1 MPYHKRM
8 KAPRPE
14 FTTSRLNVGGYG
26 VMLTHRTV
34 APDPMGRAWDDLFR
48 NDPRLSSVPSN
59 GRLRLTPKGLE
70 VSVFIRGRVQADGML
85 TVEREPWAARHYRRA
100 VMGGAGVYRMGLWAF
115 LAARRRGLQFTVP
128 EPGASIEPH
137 TVRVRGFADIPT
149 CVIEGGW
156 GDGPARRVRKLMKFC
171 TLDEGAVSADGA
183 LSIEAGPWFE
193 RQLRQARMKAAG
205 VYLAGLWALF
215 ASGHTREHLQGT
227 QSYANTSSNLDAWAE
242 RGHAPPPPPSEVL
255 VSMSYRQIKRAYGLP
270 VANSVADAAR
280 EVARQV
286 AEALSPVEVIKH
298 IYKTF
303 TGDIFSG
310 GVFDE
315 LCGARVRLDA
325 VLSSVTEAVR
335 AAYSTAALNYLP
347 RGKASRAARRE
358 LHAQK
363 RAVLRLLRRMVP
375 RRAVHRPTLRTPRP
389 LYAQATPPSAP
400 LAPPAL

>member
-14 FTTSRLNVGGYG
+14 FTTSRLNVGGY
-26 VMLTHRTV
+26 RV
-34 APDPMGRAWDDLFR
+34 AVWGF
-48 NDPRLSSVPSN
+48 N
-59 GRLRLTPKGLE
+59 KGLIGCDSDL
-70 VSVFIRGRVQADGML
+70 VHLIRAGVFAGTHFIREGKVSPEGVLKVDP
-85 TVEREPWAARHYRRA
+85 EEWPARHYRRA
-100 VMGGAGVYRMGLWAF
+100 VMGGAGVYRLGLWAF

-128 EPGASIEPH
+128 EPGASVEPH

-149 CVIEGGW
+149 SVVEGGW
-156 GDGPARRVRKLMKFC
+156 GDGPARKVHKLMKFC
-171 TLDEGAVSADGA
+171 TLDEGAVSADGT

-215 ASGHTREHLQGT
+215 ASGHTREHLQGARG
-227 QSYANTSSNLDAWAE
+227 YANTSRNLDAWAE

-255 VSMSYRQIKRAYGLP
+255 VSMSYRQIKRAYGSP
-270 VANSVADAAR
+270 VANSAADAVR

-286 AEALSPVEVIKH
+286 TEASSPVEVLKH
-298 IYKTF
+298 VYRALSA
-303 TGDIFSG
+303 DLFSG

-315 LCGARVRLDA
+315 LRGARVRLDA
-325 VLSSVTEAVR
+325 RLSSVTEAVR

-375 RRAVHRPTLRTPRP
+375 RRAVHRPAVRAPRP